1 MSHLRSINTNQLLSN
16 SEEAMVVNDIGRG
29 VAVVVTPVSVVTE
42 AVGVFHTQVQARVA
56 ADKLRETDQGRGG
69 VVESQ
74 PLVHVFI

>member
-1 MSHLRSINTNQLLSN
+1 MSQLRSINTNQLLSN

-42 AVGVFHTQVQARVA
+42 AVGVFHTQVQARVV

-69 VVESQ
+69 VVEPQ

>member
-1 MSHLRSINTNQLLSN
+1 MSQLRSINTNQLLSN

-42 AVGVFHTQVQARVA
+42 AVGVFHTQVQARVV

-69 VVESQ
+69 VVEPK